1 MRSEQTGIRSREQE
15 ARSAAIAVALGIVL
29 VLSGCG
35 GESSEAKKAEA
46 PKKVVLPDVYRVKL
60 ETTKGDIVI
69 EVKKEWAPRAAE
81 RFHELV
87 SAGYYDGSRFHRV
100 IRGFIAQFGIHA
112 DPKQGALYR
121 DLKFPDEPV
130 VLGNK
135 RGTVAFAHNGP
146 HTRAVQVFLN
156 LKDNSTLDK
165 QSFPAFGKIVEG
177 MDVADKISFLYGEL
191 APKGAG
197 PDGIQ
202 AELRGNAYL
211 DRDFP
216 RLDSIRKA
224 SLLP

>member
-1 MRSEQTGIRSREQE
+1 MRNSCLL
-15 ARSAAIAVALGIVL
+15 ALAL
-29 VLSGCG
+29 LLAGCG
-35 GESSEAKKAEA
+35 AAPEAEKKSEA
-46 PKKVVLPDVYRVKL
+46 PKKILLPDTYRVKL

-87 SAGYYDGSRFHRV
+87 AAGYYDNSRFHRV
-100 IRGFIAQFGIHA
+100 IRGFIAQFGIAA
-112 DPKQGALYR
+112 DPRQGALYR

-130 VLGNK
+130 VLSNK

-146 HTRAVQVFLN
+146 NTRAVQVFLN
-156 LKDNSTLDK
+156 LKNNSMLDK
-165 QSFPAFGKIVEG
+165 QGFPAFGQIVEG
-177 MDVADKISFLYGEL
+177 MDVADKLSFLYGEL

-224 SLLP
+224 TILP

>member
-1 MRSEQTGIRSREQE
+1 MRNRWW
-15 ARSAAIAVALGIVL
+15 IVL
-29 VLSGCG
+29 AVFLASCG
-35 GESSEAKKAEA
+35 GAPEEKKAAA
-46 PKKVVLPDVYRVKL
+46 PRKILLPDVYRVKL
-60 ETTKGDIVI
+60 ETTKGEIVI

-87 SAGYYDGSRFHRV
+87 SAGYYNDSRFHRV
-100 IRGFIAQFGIHA
+100 IRGFIAQFGIA
-112 DPKQGALYR
+112 GDPRQGALYR

-146 HTRAVQVFLN
+146 NTRAVQVFLN
-156 LKDNSTLDK
+156 LKDNSMLDK
-165 QSFPAFGKIVEG
+165 QGFPAFGKIVEG
-177 MDVADKISFLYGEL
+177 MEVADKLSFLYGEL

-202 AELRGNAYL
+202 AELRGNVYL
-211 DRDFP
+211 DKDYP

-224 SLLP
+224 SVLSQ